1 MVLGSGGARGAPL
14 IVQVERGKAADS
26 KGRQAIPQSVHARL
40 GIFCI
45 QLRGINVV
53 IKVHRQRRAS
63 VPCAVEIDQPISP
76 GHAGDAV
83 VQPCGMRGRGGRA
96 HAWLRYLWICW
107 RALRWHDWGT
117 SLNAV
122 VNI

>member
-76 GHAGDAV
+76 GHAGNAV
-83 VQPCGMRGRGGRA
+83 VQPCGMRGRGGGHMLGYA
-96 HAWLRYLWICW
+96 TSGYAGERY
-107 RALRWHDWGT
+107 AGMT
-117 SLNAV
+117 GEQA
-122 VNI
+122 